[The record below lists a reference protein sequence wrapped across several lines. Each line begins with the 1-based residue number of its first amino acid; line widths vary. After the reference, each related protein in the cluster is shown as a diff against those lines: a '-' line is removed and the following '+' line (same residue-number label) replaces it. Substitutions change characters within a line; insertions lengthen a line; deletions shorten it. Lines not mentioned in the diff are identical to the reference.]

1 MSCEECKEQVFE
13 LIERE
18 AVDPEGVR
26 AILADCPECRAEF
39 EAMKAALALAGEL
52 PVEEPPADIDAAI
65 LSLADRRLRSAA
77 PEPLSEAVK
86 EAKLIPF
93 YKRMVQVP
101 PWAMAAV
108 ALLAVGVGVW
118 SIPRTVQFESDA
130 DQPVLEAKESVPM
143 AEAPREER
151 FGRERASEEV
161 AAVAMDDL
169 ADTEPVGAIESAKSA
184 GRPARRRAPRAKK
197 RRDALAKQTA
207 PVAEAEHR
215 ALAPAA
221 VPAALPKPSAA
232 KGEGVAQRSAAGG
245 AVAEDAALASAE
257 ADDMDAKRDET
268 SACRDQ
274 VTAFERRLRD
284 EEGFEP
290 APEEELAIGR
300 CYQRLGESAKARKW
314 LERAAADPATKR
326 RARKAL
332 QALPSK

>member
-18 AVDPEGVR
+18 AVDPDGVR

-39 EAMKAALALAGEL
+39 EAIKEALALAGEL
-52 PVEEPPADIDAAI
+52 PVEEPPTDIDAAI

-77 PEPLSEAVK
+77 PEPLSEAVE

-130 DQPVLEAKESVPM
+130 DQPVVEAKESVPM

-151 FGRERASEEV
+151 FGGERASEEV
-161 AAVAMDDL
+161 AALAMDDL
-169 ADTEPVGAIESAKSA
+169 ADTEPVGAMESAKSA
-184 GRPARRRAPRAKK
+184 GRPARRQATRAKK
-197 RRDALAKQTA
+197 RRDALAKQSA

-215 ALAPAA
+215 AVA
-221 VPAALPKPSAA
+221 PAALPAAQPTPA

-245 AVAEDAALASAE
+245 ALAEDAALSSAE
-257 ADDMDAKRDET
+257 ADEMDAKRDET
-268 SACRDQ
+268 STCRDQ
-274 VTAFERRLRD
+274 VTAFEQRLRD
-284 EEGFEP
+284 DEGFDP
-290 APEEELAIGR
+290 APAEALAIGR
-300 CYQRLGESAKARKW
+300 CYQRLGDTAKARKW

-332 QALPSK
+332 EALPSK